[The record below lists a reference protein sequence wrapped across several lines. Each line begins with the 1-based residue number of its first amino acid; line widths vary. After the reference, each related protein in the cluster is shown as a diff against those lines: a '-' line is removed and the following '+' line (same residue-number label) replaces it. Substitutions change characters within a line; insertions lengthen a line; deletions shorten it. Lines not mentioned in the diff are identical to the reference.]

1 MWVSVWVKG
10 PLLDSRFNNWPSG
23 DTYIVYPD
31 ARSSIR
37 FERLREGIQDA
48 EKIRLLRDEFRNNS
62 SNEAKD
68 KLRRLDDALTSLNIA
83 EKSDNFNE
91 LLKEAK
97 QILESLSE

>member
-1 MWVSVWVKG
+1 
-10 PLLDSRFNNWPSG
+10 
-23 DTYIVYPD
+23 
-31 ARSSIR
+31 
-37 FERLREGIQDA
+37 LREGIQDA